1 MSTPRQ
7 QSMMEE
13 LARIME
19 ERAMETLFHEVV
31 DRRERGIFGYEAL
44 VRGPSGSPLH
54 LPLNLFAAASAFG
67 RARELELLC
76 IEAALEAFVSRGLSG
91 HLFLNASPATFLH
104 FRDEVDYLREAMG
117 RWGVKPA
124 DVILELT
131 EQSVMRDYESMRDAV
146 IGIRDLGCRI
156 AMDDMGAGYSS
167 VRTWSELRPDF
178 VKLSHDFVSH
188 IDMDPLKAEFLRS
201 IIDIARAGQSA
212 VIAEGVETAGEC
224 RELAD
229 LGVEYLQGFYFS
241 EPAARP
247 PAADPAR
254 IECFLADPEQ
264 HEFETPDGVLAGRL
278 LQPVS
283 PVAASESVRELLRI
297 FSENEERTSIPVV
310 ESGHPVGIVRRARLF
325 LILSKPL
332 HMEVYGRKPVSAVME
347 TDPLCVDVGLR
358 LEQVSHLLTA
368 HSKLRLEH
376 EFILT
381 REGRYEGMAR
391 TMDLLKRLT
400 EQQVRR
406 ARSANPLTS
415 LPGNE
420 SIDQH
425 INALLRA
432 GSGFTACYVD
442 LDNFKPFNDFYGYAR
457 GDEVLMHMAQLL
469 TRYASPVSDFV
480 GHIGGD
486 DFVAVFRSNDWQDR
500 VRSLVRDFDKEIPSY
515 YAEEHRLARGITATD
530 RYGIERHFPLLTMT
544 VAAVASDARAFAD
557 ADAVAAELSRVKQSA
572 KTAEG
577 SGMLLLSRA
586 GLEDI
591 GGPRLAAVPA

>member
-19 ERAMETLFHEVV
+19 ERAIETLFHEVV
-31 DRRERGIFGYEAL
+31 DRRERCVFGYEAL

-76 IEAALEAFVSRGLSG
+76 IEAALEAFVSRGLQG

-104 FRDEVDYLREAMG
+104 FREEVDYLREAMH
-117 RWGVKPA
+117 RWCVKPA
-124 DVILELT
+124 EVILELT
-131 EQSVMRDYESMRDAV
+131 EQSMMRDYESMQEAV

-167 VRTWSELRPDF
+167 MRTWSELRPDF
-178 VKLSHDFVSH
+178 VKLSPGFVSH
-188 IDMDPLKAEFLRS
+188 IDVDPLKSEFLRS

-212 VIAEGVETAGEC
+212 VIAEGVESAGEC

-241 EPAARP
+241 EPALEP
-247 PAADPAR
+247 PAPDRTR
-254 IECFLADPEQ
+254 IAACLTDPEQ
-264 HEFETPDGVLAGRL
+264 NEFETPDGVLAGRL
-278 LQPVS
+278 LNPAP

-297 FSENEERTSIPVV
+297 FSENEDRTSVAVV

-376 EFILT
+376 DFILT

-391 TMDLLKRLT
+391 TLDLLKRLT

-425 INALLRA
+425 INALLR
-432 GSGFTACYVD
+432 SGTAFTACYVD

-486 DFVAVFRSNDWQDR
+486 DFVAVFRSDDWQDR
-500 VRSLVRDFDKEIPSY
+500 LRSLVRDFDKEIPSY
-515 YAEEHRLARGITATD
+515 YSEEHRAARGITARD
-530 RYGIERHFPLLTMT
+530 RYGVERHFPLLTMT
-544 VAAVASDARAFAD
+544 VAGVASDSRPYAGAD
-557 ADAVAAELSRVKQSA
+557 EVAAELSRVKQSA
-572 KTAEG
+572 KTADG
-577 SGMLLLSRA
+577 NGMLLLSRA
-586 GLEDI
+586 GLEGI
-591 GGPRLAAVPA
+591 GGPRLAAVTA

>member
-1 MSTPRQ
+1 MSIPRQ
-7 QSMMEE
+7 QSMTEE
-13 LARIME
+13 LARIMA
-19 ERAMETLFHEVV
+19 ERAIETLFHEVI
-31 DRRERGIFGYEAL
+31 DRRERRVFGYEAL

-76 IEAALEAFVSRGLSG
+76 IETALEAFVSRGLSG
-91 HLFLNASPATFLH
+91 HLFLNASPATFVH

-131 EQSVMRDYESMRDAV
+131 EQSVMRDYESMREAV

-178 VKLSHDFVSH
+178 VKLSHDFVRH
-188 IDMDPLKAEFLRS
+188 IDADPLKSEFLRS
-201 IIDIARAGQSA
+201 VIDIARAGQSA

-241 EPAARP
+241 EPQSQP
-247 PAADPAR
+247 PAPDPAR
-254 IECFLADPEQ
+254 IECCLSEPEQ
-264 HEFETPDGVLAGRL
+264 DEFETADGVLAGRL
-278 LQPVS
+278 LNPV
-283 PVAASESVRELLRI
+283 PAVAATESVRELLRI
-297 FSENEERTSIPVV
+297 FSENEDRASVPVV

-325 LILSKPL
+325 LVLSKPL

-368 HSKLRLEH
+368 HSKMRLEH
-376 EFILT
+376 DFILT
-381 REGRYEGMAR
+381 REGRYEGMGR
-391 TMDLLKRLT
+391 TLDLLKRLT

-425 INALLRA
+425 ISALLRA
-432 GSGFTACYVD
+432 GTGFTACYVD

-486 DFVAVFRSNDWQDR
+486 DFVVVFRSEDWQDR
-500 VRSLVRDFDKEIPSY
+500 VRSLMRDFDKEIPSY
-515 YAEEHRLARGITATD
+515 YSEEHRAARGITATD

-544 VAAVASDARAFAD
+544 VAAVASDARPFAD
-557 ADAVAAELSRVKQSA
+557 ADAVAGELSRVKHSA

-577 SGMLLLSRA
+577 SGMLLLSSA
-586 GLEDI
+586 GLEDV
-591 GGPRLAAVPA
+591 GGRRLTAVTA